1 MAWSWSFFGGADA
14 VLMRPDD
21 GAVDHR
27 VFVVGVGG
35 EMFEDLLPDPA
46 LGPAAEPTMGILP
59 ITEALRQIAPWD
71 AGAVT
76 IEHRF
81 DESAIVLRAGA
92 NMADPPRQQVLDPLP
107 LVIAQSISGHRSAF
121 AKADLSLTTQ
131 FQAEVDSFYV
141 LY

>member
-1 MAWSWSFFGGADA
+1 M
-14 VLMRPDD
+14 VLSII
-21 GAVDHR
+21 AYSLSAS
-27 VFVVGVGG
+27 G
-35 EMFEDLLPDPA
+35 EMVEDLLPDPA

-59 ITEALRQIAPWD
+59 IAEALRQIAPWD

-81 DESAIVLRAGA
+81 DEAAIVLGSGA
-92 NMADPPRQQVLDPLP
+92 DMADPPRQPVLDPLP

-121 AKADLSLTTQ
+121 VKADLSLITQ
-131 FQAEVDSFYV
+131 FQAGVDSLYV

>member
-1 MAWSWSFFGGADA
+1 MAWSWSFFGGAGA
-14 VLMRPDD
+14 VLMRADY

-35 EMFEDLLPDPA
+35 EMVEDLLPDPA

-59 ITEALRQIAPWD
+59 IAEALRQIAPWD

-81 DESAIVLRAGA
+81 DEAAIVLGSGA
-92 NMADPPRQQVLDPLP
+92 DMADPPRQPVLDPLP
-107 LVIAQSISGHRSAF
+107 LVIAQSISGHRSA
-121 AKADLSLTTQ
+121 LSKPI
-131 FQAEVDSFYV
+131 FH
-141 LY
+141 